1 MTLKTLISLFSL
13 TALLVQRGPCAL
25 SSQAADALSPEI
37 RRLQT
42 KWEAIKFGVPE
53 GDDQTRQM
61 NALGE
66 DADAVAAHFPGM
78 PEALIWDGI
87 ITSERAS
94 MASSFY
100 ALGFAKRARDI
111 LEQAYNLDPA
121 RLDAGATTSLGVL
134 YYRVPGF
141 PIGFGDKAKARQLLE
156 QAVKLAPNG
165 LDAWYFYGDFPLPR
179 KANIQKPSKPFNTR
193 SKYRQHPDRPALGQE
208 PAPHDR
214 RALGQNPG
222 EKVRPPRRER
232 AIADA
237 KPRWCMIDRLWH
249 APLGCSKIA
258 ETQAAPLD
266 RSSDG

>member
-1 MTLKTLISLFSL
+1 MTLKSRISLFSL
-13 TALLVQRGPCAL
+13 IALLVAGSGAVC
-25 SSQAADALSPEI
+25 SQATDGLSPEV

-53 GDDQTRQM
+53 GDDQTNQM

-66 DADAVAAHFPGM
+66 EADVIATRLAGM

-94 MASSFY
+94 MASTFY

-165 LDAWYFYGDFPLPR
+165 LDAWYFYGDFLYTQNEFP
-179 KANIQKPSKPFNTR
+179 KAAAAFQRALKIPV
-193 SKYRQHPDRPALGQE
+193 HPDRPLW
-208 PAPHDR
+208 DKNR
-214 RALGQNPG
+214 RLVI
-222 EKVRPPRRER
+222 EELL
-232 AIADA
+232 A
-237 KPRWCMIDRLWH
+237 KIE
-249 APLGCSKIA
+249 SNK
-258 ETQAAPLD
+258 
-266 RSSDG
+266 

>member
-1 MTLKTLISLFSL
+1 MTLKSRISLLLFVFA
-13 TALLVQRGPCAL
+13 ALLLASPYTL

-66 DADAVAAHFPGM
+66 DADAVAAHFPAM

-94 MASSFY
+94 MASTFY

-121 RLDAGATTSLGVL
+121 KLDAGATTSLGVL

-165 LDAWYFYGDFPLPR
+165 LDAWYFYGDFLYTQNELP
-179 KANIQKPSKPFNTR
+179 KAVEVFQHALKIP
-193 SKYRQHPDRPALGQE
+193 QHPDRPLW
-208 PAPHDR
+208 DKNR
-214 RALGQNPG
+214 RLVI
-222 EKVRPPRRER
+222 EELL
-232 AIADA
+232 A
-237 KPRWCMIDRLWH
+237 KIE
-249 APLGCSKIA
+249 SK
-258 ETQAAPLD
+258 
-266 RSSDG
+266 R

>member
-1 MTLKTLISLFSL
+1 MILKTRISLLSL
-13 TALLVQRGPCAL
+13 IALLVAAPCA
-25 SSQAADALSPEI
+25 SSNQAADTLSPEV

-53 GDDQTRQM
+53 GDEQTKQM

-66 DADAVAAHFPGM
+66 EADAVSARLPGL

-94 MASSFY
+94 MASTFY

-121 RLDAGATTSLGVL
+121 KLDAGATTSLGVL

-141 PIGFGDKAKARQLLE
+141 PIGFGDKAKGRQLLE

-165 LDAWYFYGDFPLPR
+165 LDAWYFYGDFLYTQKEFP
-179 KANIQKPSKPFNTR
+179 KAVEVLQHALKIP
-193 SKYRQHPDRPALGQE
+193 QHPDRPLW
-208 PAPHDR
+208 DKNR
-214 RALGQNPG
+214 RLVIEELLAKME
-222 EKVRPPRRER
+222 EKR
-232 AIADA
+232 
-237 KPRWCMIDRLWH
+237 
-249 APLGCSKIA
+249 
-258 ETQAAPLD
+258 
-266 RSSDG
+266 

>member
-1 MTLKTLISLFSL
+1 MTSKSRISLFSFIV
-13 TALLVQRGPCAL
+13 LLMGSLCTP
-25 SSQAADALSPEI
+25 SSQAADSLSPEV

-53 GDDQTRQM
+53 GDDQTKQM

-66 DADAVAAHFPGM
+66 DADAVAARLLGM

-94 MASSFY
+94 VASTFY

-111 LEQAYNLDPA
+111 LEQAYSLDPA

-141 PIGFGDKAKARQLLE
+141 PIGFGDKARARQLLE

-165 LDAWYFYGDFPLPR
+165 LDAWYFYGDFLYTQNELP
-179 KANIQKPSKPFNTR
+179 KADEVLRHALKIP
-193 SKYRQHPDRPALGQE
+193 QHPDRPLWE
-208 PAPHDR
+208 KNR
-214 RALGQNPG
+214 RLVID
-222 EKVRPPRRER
+222 ELL
-232 AIADA
+232 A
-237 KPRWCMIDRLWH
+237 KIE
-249 APLGCSKIA
+249 AKK
-258 ETQAAPLD
+258 
-266 RSSDG
+266 